1 MVVAQF
7 NTSWNLRNK
16 LIEKI
21 NSTHNNKDH
30 GCNCTRCGS
39 KLEFNTNDI
48 DFDYSWI
55 KSEDKDEF
63 SRIEGFIYIIC
74 PVCKYQVKLV
84 EDSQNIKH
92 KELELKDI
100 DERH

>member
-16 LIEKI
+16 LIKKI
-21 NSTHNNKDH
+21 NSTYNNKDH
-30 GCNCTRCGS
+30 SCNCTRCGS
-39 KLEFNTNDI
+39 KLKFNTNDI
-48 DFDYSWI
+48 DFDYLWI

-63 SRIEGFIYIIC
+63 SRIKGFIYIIC
-74 PVCKYQVKLV
+74 PVCKYQIKLV
-84 EDSQNIKH
+84 EGSQNIEH